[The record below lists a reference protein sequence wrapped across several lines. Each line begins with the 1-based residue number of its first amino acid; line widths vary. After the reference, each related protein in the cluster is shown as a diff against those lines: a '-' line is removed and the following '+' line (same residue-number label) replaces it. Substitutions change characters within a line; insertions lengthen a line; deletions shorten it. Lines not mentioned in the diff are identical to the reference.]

1 MVYRQYQYVCG
12 FYLRPSLLSRKI
24 KQPGETEHMSKR
36 KVTQARI
43 DLRLSFGKWRRS
55 RKRRVRGQSAPEK
68 TPNSSHSTRHLAF
81 ATLLHDRMVIVINC
95 VSITLGRQITVRCAI
110 GRLYRYVKTRTVAF
124 GASRNGLYYNSS
136 ARIHKQCQRRLS
148 ASD

>member
-12 FYLRPSLLSRKI
+12 FNLWPSLLCRKI
-24 KQPGETEHMSKR
+24 KQPGETEHMSNR

-68 TPNSSHSTRHLAF
+68 PPNSCHSTRHLAF
-81 ATLLHDRMVIVINC
+81 ATLLHARMVSVGRP
-95 VSITLGRQITVRCAI
+95 ITLGV
-110 GRLYRYVKTRTVAF
+110 
-124 GASRNGLYYNSS
+124 
-136 ARIHKQCQRRLS
+136 
-148 ASD
+148 